1 MPPQLEKREGVRDR
15 GFHADKSRRIN
26 SSSASTSGRKLLAQ
40 MCIVFRR

>member
-26 SSSASTSGRKLLAQ
+26 SSSASSGRKLLAQ